1 MDQINTLDLKTY
13 ISNAVTSVF
22 EAMLEMDVAFL
33 DEIPNSLSDGLQIV
47 GSVSFAGKAMGSIN
61 LHLSENFARLITAAM
76 LDMEEDE
83 IEGDEEV
90 HDVVGELSNMVGG
103 DLKSRLCDAGL
114 TCELSIPTITSG
126 KEFQIVPKGWTRH
139 EHFVFNYQTQTG
151 VVDVYLKS
159 VNS

>member
-1 MDQINTLDLKTY
+1 M
-13 ISNAVTSVF
+13 
-22 EAMLEMDVAFL
+22 
-33 DEIPNSLSDGLQIV
+33 IPSLSADSMQIV

-61 LHLSENFARLITAAM
+61 LHFSEAFARLVTAAM
-76 LDMEEDE
+76 LDMDEDD

-126 KEFQIVPKGWTRH
+126 REFGSNPKVGQGMNVSLLTAGPRPVWWM
-139 EHFVFNYQTQTG
+139 
-151 VVDVYLKS
+151 S
-159 VNS
+159 I

>member
-1 MDQINTLDLKTY
+1 MEQINTLELKAY
-13 ISNAVTSVF
+13 VPNAVMGVF
-22 EAMLEMDVAFL
+22 EAMLDMDVSFL
-33 DEIPNSLSDGLQIV
+33 DENEGSSSDGIQIV

-61 LHLSENFARLITAAM
+61 LRLGDDFARLITAAM

-90 HDVVGELSNMVGG
+90 HDVVGELSNMIGG

-126 KEFQIVPKGWTRH
+126 KEFQIEPKGWTRH
-139 EHFVFNYQTQTG
+139 ERFVFDYQSQTG